1 MSTKIGIYVTGLGQ
15 SIDNET
21 VEKYAE
27 RLINELSFKTSNISY
42 SLKIEKKFYQ
52 TDKECTVVSLFQK
65 NKNTLNKNQK
75 KSPFYKIY
83 DFQYH
88 RILTDRFNH
97 YNIIVKNLV
106 LFGLVLKKLPQ
117 IFLRL
122 FNGNGFSRPLQT
134 FYAFSILFTI
144 SICILFLIPGCIE
157 LLITDNSKN
166 QGLFDQILKNTDNQ
180 ALIDSLKNRINNSQ
194 NQTLITKSND
204 FIKLYSKWIIDEEL
218 IKSCGKKV
226 LAITTLVLLFVP
238 QSKTIITS
246 LATEFSCVDSY
257 ITNGEQS
264 QILLG
269 NLDLLIEYIAE
280 KEVNPEIHFHAYS
293 FGSILAIDTLFPIAK
308 IPPSD
313 NIQKLTKLLITI
325 GNPFEFINAYY
336 PTFYND
342 RCDIMKDHIKWLNIY
357 SIADVFS
364 TNHRRDNTRGEA
376 EFGIKDISLTPE
388 NINYEITSDKSGL
401 VAFFSLNS
409 IKMHRCYWDKCT
421 IGQSCMKV
429 LLPKLID
436 NKYL

>member
-134 FYAFSILFTI
+134 FYAISILFTI

-157 LLITDNSKN
+157 LLTTDDPK
-166 QGLFDQILKNTDNQ
+166 
-180 ALIDSLKNRINNSQ
+180 
-194 NQTLITKSND
+194 NQTLIEKINIFLCSESIPT
-204 FIKLYSKWIIDEEL
+204 IPVKLINSL
-218 IKSCGKKV
+218 GKKV
-226 LAITTLVLLFVP
+226 LAITTLILLFIP
-238 QSKTIITS
+238 KSKTIITS

-342 RCDIMKDHIKWLNIY
+342 RCDIMKDRIKWLNIY